1 MKPVPPQVPA
11 LLNESELRALLE
23 RYRRE
28 NWRGIQTPEW
38 QARIV
43 NEIVD
48 DNGDATFDQL
58 AGVWNFPEN
67 ATILDIGSGVGAFVL
82 ACRRRGLRA
91 FGVEPDRIGQ
101 GGSITSI
108 QIAGRRIERTVFA
121 VATGED
127 LPFSDRSFDLVT
139 MNQVMEHVSDQ
150 TAVLREAARVLKP
163 GGAIY
168 IACPNYLRFY
178 EPHYKI
184 FWFPLL
190 PKFLGHLYLRARGR
204 SPALLNQIT
213 YTTNSRLRALAG
225 DLGSQYATIDL
236 HREKF
241 LEKCQHG
248 SFLSLRARMVS
259 RMARL
264 PAVGPVIRWAAL
276 RFLSWTEGGVE
287 MIVVRKKE
295 EEPEVGR
302 ARLLVGP

>member
-1 MKPVPPQVPA
+1 MNLVTPLVSA
-11 LLNESELRALLE
+11 LLTEPERRTLLE

-43 NEIVD
+43 DQTIE
-48 DNGDATFDQL
+48 DNGEATFDKL
-58 AGVWNFPEN
+58 AGVWSFPEN
-67 ATILDIGSGVGAFVL
+67 ATILDIGSGVGAFVI
-82 ACRRRGLRA
+82 ACHRRGLRA
-91 FGVEPDRIGQ
+91 FGIEPDRIGQ

-108 QIAGRRIERTVFA
+108 QIASRRIDHQVFA

-127 LPFSDRSFDLVT
+127 LPFRDRSFDLVT

-150 TAVLREAARVLKP
+150 KAVLREAARVLKP

-190 PKFLGHLYLRARGR
+190 PKILGRLYLRARGR

-213 YTTNSRLRALAG
+213 YTTNSRLRALARG
-225 DLGSQYATIDL
+225 LGSQYATMDL
-236 HREKF
+236 HRQKF
-241 LEKCQHG
+241 LEKCEQG
-248 SFLSLRARMVS
+248 SFLSLRARIVGL
-259 RMARL
+259 MAKL
-264 PAVGPVIRWAAL
+264 PVIGRVVIWAAL

-287 MIVVRKKE
+287 IVVVR
-295 EEPEVGR
+295 R
-302 ARLLVGP
+302 S

>member
-1 MKPVPPQVPA
+1 MKPATPQVPA
-11 LLNESELRALLE
+11 LLTEPELRALLQQ
-23 RYRRE
+23 YRRE

-43 NEIVD
+43 DEIVD
-48 DNGDATFDQL
+48 DDGEATFDQL
-58 AGVWNFPEN
+58 AGVWSFPEN
-67 ATILDIGSGVGAFVL
+67 ARILDIGSGVGAFVV

-91 FGVEPDRIGQ
+91 FGVEPDRIGH

-108 QIAGRRIERTVFA
+108 QIASLRIERHVFA

-150 TAVLREAARVLKP
+150 TAVLVEAARVLKP

-190 PKFLGHLYLRARGR
+190 PKTIGRLYLRARGR
-204 SPALLNQIT
+204 SPTLLNQIT
-213 YTTNSRLRALAG
+213 YTTNSRLRTLAHG
-225 DLGSQYATIDL
+225 LGSRYATMDL
-236 HREKF
+236 HRQKF
-241 LEKCQHG
+241 LEKCEHG
-248 SFLSLRARMVS
+248 SFLSLRARIVS
-259 RMARL
+259 RMSKL
-264 PAVGPVIRWAAL
+264 PVIGRVVIWAPL

-287 MIVVRKKE
+287 MIVVSGKE
-295 EEPEVGR
+295 EQPESR
-302 ARLLVGP
+302 ALPC

>member
-1 MKPVPPQVPA
+1 MNLVTPLVSA
-11 LLNESELRALLE
+11 LLTEPELRALLE

-43 NEIVD
+43 DQTIE
-48 DNGDATFDQL
+48 DNGEATFDKL
-58 AGVWNFPEN
+58 AGVWSFPEN
-67 ATILDIGSGVGAFVL
+67 ATILDIGSGVGAFVI
-82 ACRRRGLRA
+82 ACHRRGLRA
-91 FGVEPDRIGQ
+91 FGIEPDRIGQ

-108 QIAGRRIERTVFA
+108 QIASRRIDHQVFA

-127 LPFSDRSFDLVT
+127 LPFRDRSFDLVT

-150 TAVLREAARVLKP
+150 KAVLREAARVLKP

-190 PKFLGHLYLRARGR
+190 PKILGRLYLRARGR

-213 YTTNSRLRALAG
+213 YTTNSRLRALARG
-225 DLGSQYATIDL
+225 LGSQYATMDL
-236 HREKF
+236 HRQKF
-241 LEKCQHG
+241 LEKCEQG
-248 SFLSLRARMVS
+248 SFLSLRARIVGL
-259 RMARL
+259 MAKL
-264 PAVGPVIRWAAL
+264 PVIGRVVIWAAL

-287 MIVVRKKE
+287 IVVVR
-295 EEPEVGR
+295 R
-302 ARLLVGP
+302 S

>member
-1 MKPVPPQVPA
+1 MNLVTPLVSA
-11 LLNESELRALLE
+11 LLTEPERRTLLE

-43 NEIVD
+43 DQTIE
-48 DNGDATFDQL
+48 DNGEATFDKL
-58 AGVWNFPEN
+58 AGVWSFPEN
-67 ATILDIGSGVGAFVL
+67 ATILDIGSGVGAFVI
-82 ACRRRGLRA
+82 ACHRRGLRA
-91 FGVEPDRIGQ
+91 FGIEPDRIGQ

-108 QIAGRRIERTVFA
+108 QIASRRIDHQVFA

-127 LPFSDRSFDLVT
+127 LPFRDRSFDLVT
-139 MNQVMEHVSDQ
+139 MNQVMEHVADQ
-150 TAVLREAARVLKP
+150 KAVLREAARVLKP

-190 PKFLGHLYLRARGR
+190 PKILGRLYLRARGR

-213 YTTNSRLRALAG
+213 YTTNSRLRALARG
-225 DLGSQYATIDL
+225 LGSQYATMDL
-236 HREKF
+236 HRQKF
-241 LEKCQHG
+241 LEKCEQG
-248 SFLSLRARMVS
+248 SFLSLRARIVGL
-259 RMARL
+259 MAKL
-264 PAVGPVIRWAAL
+264 PVIGRVVIWAAL

-287 MIVVRKKE
+287 IVVVR
-295 EEPEVGR
+295 R
-302 ARLLVGP
+302 S

>member
-1 MKPVPPQVPA
+1 MKPVSQQLATVLTEP
-11 LLNESELRALLE
+11 ELRALLE

-43 NEIVD
+43 EQTID
-48 DNGDATFDQL
+48 DDGEATFDQL
-58 AGVWNFPEN
+58 AGVWSFPDDT
-67 ATILDIGSGVGAFVL
+67 TILDIGSGVGAFVL

-91 FGVEPDRIGQ
+91 FGIEPDRIGQ
-101 GGSITSI
+101 GGSMTAI
-108 QIAGRRIERTVFA
+108 QIASRRTERQVFA

-139 MNQVMEHVSDQ
+139 MNQVIEHVSDQ
-150 TAVLREAARVLKP
+150 RAVLKEAARVLKQ

-184 FWFPLL
+184 FWIPLL
-190 PKFLGHLYLRARGR
+190 PKILGRLYLRARGR

-225 DLGSQYATIDL
+225 GLGSQYATIDL
-236 HREKF
+236 HRQRFMER
-241 LEKCQHG
+241 CQHG
-248 SFLSLRARMVS
+248 AFLSLRARIVS
-259 RMARL
+259 RMAKF
-264 PAVGPVIRWAAL
+264 PVIGRLVIWAAL

-287 MIVVRKKE
+287 KVVVR
-295 EEPEVGR
+295 R
-302 ARLLVGP
+302 S

>member
-1 MKPVPPQVPA
+1 MKPIISQVTT
-11 LLNESELRALLE
+11 LLTEPELRALLE

-28 NWRGIQTPEW
+28 NWRGIQTAEW

-43 NEIVD
+43 DQTVE
-48 DNGDATFDQL
+48 DNGEATFDQL
-58 AGVWNFPEN
+58 TGVWSFPEN

-91 FGVEPDRIGQ
+91 FGIEPDRIGL
-101 GGSITSI
+101 GGSPTSI
-108 QIAGRRIERTVFA
+108 QIARRRIYRQVFA
-121 VATGED
+121 AATGED

-139 MNQVMEHVSDQ
+139 MNQVVEHVSDQ
-150 TAVLREAARVLKP
+150 NAVLKEAARVLKP

-190 PKFLGHLYLRARGR
+190 PKFLGRFYLRARGR

-213 YTTNSRLRALAG
+213 YTTNSRLRTLAEG
-225 DLGSQYATIDL
+225 LGYQYATIDL

-248 SFLSLRARMVS
+248 SFLSLRARIMN

-264 PAVGPVIRWAAL
+264 PAIGCVIRWAAL

-287 MIVVRKKE
+287 MVVVRSS
-295 EEPEVGR
+295 
-302 ARLLVGP
+302 

>member
-1 MKPVPPQVPA
+1 MNLVTPLVSA
-11 LLNESELRALLE
+11 LLTEPELRALLE

-43 NEIVD
+43 DQTIE
-48 DNGDATFDQL
+48 DNGEATFDKL
-58 AGVWNFPEN
+58 AGVWSFPEN
-67 ATILDIGSGVGAFVL
+67 ATILDIGSGVGAFVI
-82 ACRRRGLRA
+82 ACHRRGLRA
-91 FGVEPDRIGQ
+91 FGIEPDRIGQ

-108 QIAGRRIERTVFA
+108 QIASRRIDHQVFA

-127 LPFSDRSFDLVT
+127 LPFRDRRFDLVT

-150 TAVLREAARVLKP
+150 KAVLREAARVLKP

-190 PKFLGHLYLRARGR
+190 PKILGRLYLRARGR

-213 YTTNSRLRALAG
+213 YTTNSRLRALARG
-225 DLGSQYATIDL
+225 LGSQYATMDL
-236 HREKF
+236 HRQKF
-241 LEKCQHG
+241 LEKCEQG
-248 SFLSLRARMVS
+248 SFLSLRARIVGL
-259 RMARL
+259 MAKL
-264 PAVGPVIRWAAL
+264 PVIGRVVIWAAL

-287 MIVVRKKE
+287 IVVVR
-295 EEPEVGR
+295 R
-302 ARLLVGP
+302 S

>member
-1 MKPVPPQVPA
+1 MKPVTPRVAA
-11 LLNESELRALLE
+11 LLTEPELRALLE

-28 NWRGIQTPEW
+28 NWRGIQTAEW

-43 NEIVD
+43 EQTVE
-48 DNGDATFDQL
+48 DNGEATFDQL
-58 AGVWNFPEN
+58 AGVWSFPEN
-67 ATILDIGSGVGAFVL
+67 ATILDIGSGVGAFVI
-82 ACRRRGLRA
+82 ACHRRGLRA
-91 FGVEPDRIGQ
+91 YGIEPDRIGQ
-101 GGSITSI
+101 GGSITAI
-108 QIAGRRIERTVFA
+108 QIASRRTEHQVFT
-121 VATGED
+121 VATGEV
-127 LPFSDRSFDLVT
+127 LPFSERSFDLVT

-150 TAVLREAARVLKP
+150 KAVLREAARVLKP

-168 IACPNYLRFY
+168 VACPNYLRFY

-190 PKFLGHLYLRARGR
+190 PKTLGRLYLRVRGR

-225 DLGSQYATIDL
+225 GLGSQYATIDL

-241 LEKCQHG
+241 LEKCEHG
-248 SFLSLRARMVS
+248 SFLSLRARIVG
-259 RMARL
+259 RMAKL
-264 PAVGPVIRWAAL
+264 PVIGRATTWAAL

-295 EEPEVGR
+295 EQSELGR
-302 ARLLVGP
+302 ARLSVGP